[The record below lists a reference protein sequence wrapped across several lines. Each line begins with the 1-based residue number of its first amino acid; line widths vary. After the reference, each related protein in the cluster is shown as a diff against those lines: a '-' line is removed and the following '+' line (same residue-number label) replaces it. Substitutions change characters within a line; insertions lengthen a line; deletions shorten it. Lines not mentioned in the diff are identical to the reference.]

1 VTNSS
6 CKNCHDCFSDNW
18 LELQHFFLIKKK
30 GLTLHHRC
38 IYNLTEVDYV
48 KDEALL
54 GIGELHHNDDC
65 FGYDTGNYLVFKSR
79 MGI

>member
-1 VTNSS
+1 MSVSVSLITGSS
-6 CKNCHDCFSDNW
+6 CNV
-18 LELQHFFLIKKK
+18 FFLNKEKK
-30 GLTLHHRC
+30 GLTLLHRH
-38 IYNLTEVDYV
+38 IYNLTEVDYI

-54 GIGELHHNDDC
+54 RIGELHHNDDR